1 MTGDRTTTTLL
12 RLGVAAALLGV
23 GASACTSD
31 AKPPESNRRCAVV
44 QADELSD
51 LAGTKVELLKADKG
65 STVCRFVSKDGSVE
79 IRTSVDGPVEA
90 GLPELLL
97 TEPTKV
103 DGIGNEAWYATR
115 NTPLGTR
122 LLARRKGAL
131 LTLDL
136 SAIKMT
142 GKERRAL
149 AKEIA
154 KAGVPNLPNL
164 PVKAAAGLR
173 GKAACE
179 RYATDEVSVAL
190 GGVPTVTPS
199 TPPGSCLLEV
209 DDQDLTASVSV
220 LMETG
225 AGTTQLDGLVAGVPD
240 AQKTKVGDAPAYWI
254 PSTQG
259 PSTGGQLDVLSNG
272 KILQIAVIGQGFAKG
287 EAQQVATSLA
297 KTATAT

>member
-1 MTGDRTTTTLL
+1 MTGDHTTTFW

-23 GASACTSD
+23 TATGCTSD
-31 AKPPESNRRCAVV
+31 AKEPESTRRCAVV

-51 LAGTKVELLKADKG
+51 LAGTKVELLKAEKG

-79 IRTSVDGPVEA
+79 IRTSVDGPIEK

-97 TEPTKV
+97 TDPDKV
-103 DGIGNEAWYATR
+103 DDIGNEAWFATR

-131 LTLDL
+131 LTVDL
-136 SAIKMT
+136 SAIKLT
-142 GKERRAL
+142 GKQRRQL
-149 AKEIA
+149 AEDIA
-154 KAGVPNLPNL
+154 AAGIDALPNL
-164 PVKAAAGLR
+164 PVKQAAGLR
-173 GKAACE
+173 GEAACE
-179 RYATDEVSVAL
+179 RYTTDDVAVVL

-199 TPPGSCLLEV
+199 TPPGSCLIEV
-209 DDQDLTASVSV
+209 EDQSLTASVSV

-225 AGTTQLDGLVAGVPD
+225 AGQPQLDAVVAGVPD
-240 AQKTKVGDAPAYWI
+240 KEKAKVGSAPAYWL

-272 KILQIAVIGQGFAKG
+272 KILQIAVIGKGFAKG
-287 EAQQVATSLA
+287 EAQALATELA
-297 KTATAT
+297 QTAIGS